1 VLEMIK
7 KLAVLLVVL
16 ALAVSL
22 FPSAW
27 AVAIGA
33 SPATLSFELPK
44 GGSEEQTFQISTNA
58 AGSLNFDVATSSEIS
73 KFVKLSASSG
83 ATILNHPSEIA
94 VKVSIPRGTEPG
106 TYEGAIS
113 AQSKNP
119 PALSEGTG
127 SVVATGVAV
136 RVIITV
142 TSESA
147 PLFNFGSKSAS
158 TGAATANAGSGIGTG
173 TLLLVIIVIAA
184 IIGAAWFAFRKR

>member
-1 VLEMIK
+1 MIK

-33 SPATLSFELPK
+33 SPATLNFELPK
-44 GGSEEQTFQISTNA
+44 GGSEEKTFQISTNA
-58 AGSLNFDVATSSEIS
+58 AGSLNFDVTASSEIS
-73 KFVKLSASSG
+73 KFVKLSAPSG
-83 ATILNHPSEIA
+83 VTILNHPAELTA
-94 VKVSIPRGTEPG
+94 KVSIPRGTEPG
-106 TYEGAIS
+106 TYEGTIS

-119 PALSEGTG
+119 PEFSEGTG

-136 RVIITV
+136 RVIINV

-158 TGAATANAGSGIGTG
+158 TGAATANAGLGMGTG
-173 TLLLVIIVIAA
+173 TLLLVIIVIVA

>member
-1 VLEMIK
+1 MIK

-22 FPSAW
+22 FSSAW

-44 GGSEEQTFQISTNA
+44 GGSEEKTFQISTNA
-58 AGSLNFDVATSSEIS
+58 AGSLNFDVAVSSEIS
-73 KFVKLSASSG
+73 KFVTVSSLSG
-83 ATILNHPSEIA
+83 VTILNHPAELTA
-94 VKVSIPRGTEPG
+94 KVSIPRGTEPG
-106 TYEGAIS
+106 TYDGMIS

-119 PALSEGTG
+119 PGLSEGTG

-136 RVIITV
+136 SVIITV

-147 PLFNFGSKSAS
+147 PWFNFGSKSAS
-158 TGAATANAGSGIGTG
+158 TGAATANAEAGIGAG
-173 TLLLVIIVIAA
+173 TLLLVIIVIIA

>member
-1 VLEMIK
+1 MIK

-44 GGSEEQTFQISTNA
+44 GGSDEKTFQISTNA
-58 AGSLNFDVATSSEIS
+58 AGSLNFDVKASSEIS
-73 KFVKLSASSG
+73 KFVKLSAPSG
-83 ATILNHPSEIA
+83 ATILNHPAELTA
-94 VKVSIPRGTEPG
+94 KVSIPRSTEPG
-106 TYEGAIS
+106 TYEGTIS
-113 AQSKNP
+113 VQSKNS
-119 PALSEGTG
+119 AELSGGTG
-127 SVVATGVAV
+127 SAVATGVAV
-136 RVIITV
+136 RVIINV

-147 PLFNFGSKSAS
+147 PWFNFGSKSTP
-158 TGAATANAGSGIGTG
+158 TGAATANAESGIGAG

-184 IIGAAWFAFRKR
+184 VIGAAWFAFRKR